1 MYQEGGKFIKSYFTD
16 PVYGEFQGEK
26 HPLMQ

>member
-1 MYQEGGKFIKSYFTD
+1 MYNVGGKFIKSYFD
-16 PVYGEFQGEK
+16 DDGYGSSRAEN